1 MEEEKKIIET
11 EEVKPDKI
19 EINSNVVSLEQFENL
34 QKQFDGLNEQIS
46 KHSRFIEEYY
56 KSSATVTE
64 DITKMKW

>member
-1 MEEEKKIIET
+1 MEEEQKIIET

-46 KHSRFIEEYY
+46 KHSQFIEEYY
-56 KSSATVTE
+56 KSSATVKE
-64 DITKMKW
+64 DTMKIKW